1 LTIFNLLPGFPL
13 DGGRVLRSILWGA
26 TGNLKKATTRQDW
39 KPQATTVELLYYRFI
54 IVSKVLAIGRYPPER
69 TRTTGLVASGIIP

>member
-1 LTIFNLLPGFPL
+1 MRDFPAGEPTSSLDRNTI
-13 DGGRVLRSILWGA
+13 RS
-26 TGNLKKATTRQDW
+26 W
-39 KPQATTVELLYYRFI
+39 KPQQATVELLYYRFI